1 MRVILDLE
9 GHVWNWKV
17 LGDPNA
23 PTSYEGSSTS
33 LSMAFD
39 DIEDSVNAYR
49 LDRLRWNL
57 NRKVS

>member
-17 LGDPNA
+17 VGDPNA
-23 PTSYEGSSTS
+23 PTSYEGSASS

-39 DIEDSVNAYR
+39 DIEDSVDAYR
-49 LDRLRWNL
+49 LHKLRWN
-57 NRKVS
+57 RTKDVA